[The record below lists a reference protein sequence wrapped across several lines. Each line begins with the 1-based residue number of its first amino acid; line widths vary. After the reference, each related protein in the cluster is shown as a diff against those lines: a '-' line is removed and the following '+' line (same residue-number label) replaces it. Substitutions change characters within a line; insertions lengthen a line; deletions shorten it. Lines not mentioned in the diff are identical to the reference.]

1 MHWTSPFLSFHKY
14 AISFDIYVLISSA
27 NIPAELHG
35 VVNPFTRPSFHFSLS
50 NFPKWAW
57 CGGSGDETICRLLP
71 YERCLSLTTL
81 CVDMTKERRRYSALR
96 LQELSKRVC
105 SLSSFIDRDGGA
117 ELVWGWRGWVQV
129 EPKAHRAAAVSP
141 FSRVIDR
148 SFGVALLATI

>member
-1 MHWTSPFLSFHKY
+1 MGGEKRAWYTLFAHAQFPQDFWEFGNFRKIRSVTLTS
-14 AISFDIYVLISSA
+14 ARV
-27 NIPAELHG
+27 
-35 VVNPFTRPSFHFSLS
+35 
-50 NFPKWAW
+50 
-57 CGGSGDETICRLLP
+57 CRLLP

-81 CVDMTKERRRYSALR
+81 CVDMTKEQRKYSALR

-117 ELVWGWRGWVQV
+117 ELVWGWRRWVQV